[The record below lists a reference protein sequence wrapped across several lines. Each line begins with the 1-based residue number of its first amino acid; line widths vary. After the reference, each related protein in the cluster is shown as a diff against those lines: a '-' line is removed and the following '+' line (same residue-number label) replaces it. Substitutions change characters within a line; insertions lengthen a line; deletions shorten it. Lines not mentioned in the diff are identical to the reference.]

1 MATKKKAKAKTK
13 KRVLVHR
20 PRRAGLNTA
29 RRMELV
35 TSLQAFDWGVI
46 GEALR
51 VRMDYL
57 DGRGFHGYPRDRAEF
72 ERDMQYLHELR
83 EKVHAIQNT
92 FEPRIKPAPFRV

>member
-1 MATKKKAKAKTK
+1 MATKKKKTVK
-13 KRVLVHR
+13 KVLVHR

-29 RRMELV
+29 RRTELV
-35 TSLQAFDWGVI
+35 GSLQAFDWGVI

-51 VRMDYL
+51 ARMDYL
-57 DGRGFHGYPRDRAEF
+57 DGRGFHGYPRDRATF

-92 FEPRIKPAPFRV
+92 FEPRIKPAKFEI